1 MAEMLSK
8 LKLGE
13 LFQKLKIGL
22 EDLVKESKN
31 MSETNRSVAM
41 SDIGAIRNHIVKKI
55 GRKEDVKENQEILKV
70 LDLFSD
76 DRIFIDVIRE
86 ESEEW
91 LKFLDSIEKSVKG
104 LDDASATPQEK
115 KEVNDII
122 KRIESVKGMIRN
134 E

>member
-8 LKLGE
+8 LRLGE
-13 LFQKLKIGL
+13 LFQKLKAGL

-31 MSETNRSVAM
+31 MSEANRSVAM
-41 SDIGAIRNHIVKKI
+41 SDVGAIRNHIMKKI
-55 GRKEDVKENQEILKV
+55 NRREDVKENQEILKV
-70 LDLFSD
+70 LELFSD

-104 LDDASATPQEK
+104 LDSADATPQEK

-122 KRIESVKGMIRN
+122 KRIESVRGMIRN

>member
-1 MAEMLSK
+1 MTEMLSK

-13 LFQKLKIGL
+13 LFQKLKVGL
-22 EDLVKESKN
+22 EDLVKESRN

-41 SDIGAIRNHIVKKI
+41 SDIGAIRGHIMKKI
-55 GRKEDVKENQEILKV
+55 NRKEDVKENQEILKV
-70 LDLFSD
+70 LELFSD
-76 DRIFIDVIRE
+76 DRIFIDVIKE

-104 LDDASATPQEK
+104 LDNATATPQEK

-122 KRIESVKGMIRN
+122 KRIEGVRGMIRN

>member
-31 MSETNRSVAM
+31 MSETNRSIAM
-41 SDIGAIRNHIVKKI
+41 SDIGAIRNRIVKKI

-134 E
+134 Q

>member
-13 LFQKLKIGL
+13 LLQKLKIGL
-22 EDLVKESKN
+22 EDLVKESRN
-31 MSETNRSVAM
+31 MSEVNRGVAM

-55 GRKEDVKENQEILKV
+55 SRKEDVKENQEILKV

-104 LDDASATPQEK
+104 LDNATATPQEK

-122 KRIESVKGMIRN
+122 KRIESVRGMIRN

>member
-31 MSETNRSVAM
+31 MSETNRSIAM
-41 SDIGAIRNHIVKKI
+41 SDIGAIRNRIVKKI

-122 KRIESVKGMIRN
+122 KRIESVRGMIRN

>member
-8 LKLGE
+8 LRLGE
-13 LFQKLKIGL
+13 LFQKLKAGL
-22 EDLVKESKN
+22 EYLVKESKN
-31 MSETNRSVAM
+31 MSEANRSVAM
-41 SDIGAIRNHIVKKI
+41 SDVGAIRNHIMKKI
-55 GRKEDVKENQEILKV
+55 NRREDVKENQEILKV
-70 LDLFSD
+70 LELFSD

-104 LDDASATPQEK
+104 LDSADATPQEK

-122 KRIESVKGMIRN
+122 KRIESVRGMIRN

>member
-13 LFQKLKIGL
+13 LFQKLKAGL

-55 GRKEDVKENQEILKV
+55 SRKEDVKENQQMLKV
-70 LDLFSD
+70 LELFSD

-104 LDDASATPQEK
+104 LDSADATPQEK

-122 KRIESVKGMIRN
+122 KRIESVRGMIRN

>member
-22 EDLVKESKN
+22 EDLVKESRN
-31 MSETNRSVAM
+31 MSEVNRGVAM

-55 GRKEDVKENQEILKV
+55 SRKEDVKENQEILKV

-122 KRIESVKGMIRN
+122 KRIESVRGMIRN

>member
-122 KRIESVKGMIRN
+122 KRIESVRGMIRN

>member
-8 LKLGE
+8 LRLGE
-13 LFQKLKIGL
+13 LFQKLKAGL

-31 MSETNRSVAM
+31 MSEANRSVAM
-41 SDIGAIRNHIVKKI
+41 SDVGAIRNHIMKKI
-55 GRKEDVKENQEILKV
+55 NRREDVKENQEILKV
-70 LDLFSD
+70 LELFSD
-76 DRIFIDVIRE
+76 DRIFIDVIKE

-104 LDDASATPQEK
+104 LDSADAPPQEK

-122 KRIESVKGMIRN
+122 KRIESGRGMIRN

>member
-31 MSETNRSVAM
+31 MSETNRSIAM
-41 SDIGAIRNHIVKKI
+41 SDIGAIRNRIVKKI